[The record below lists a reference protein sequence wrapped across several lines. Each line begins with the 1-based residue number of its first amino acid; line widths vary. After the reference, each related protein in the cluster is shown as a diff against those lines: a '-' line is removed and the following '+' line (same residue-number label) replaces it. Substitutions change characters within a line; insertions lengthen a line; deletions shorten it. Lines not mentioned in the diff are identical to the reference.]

1 MPQIKIATFN
11 VNSVKARMVSL
22 LNWLKTEQPHIV
34 CLQELKCENL
44 SFPVAELEDLGYNI
58 AVNGQKTYNGVAVLS
73 KFKIQEVVCTK
84 LPTLANSQ
92 LPTDFNQN
100 QARYLE
106 VLINIYGYVARVAS
120 VYSPNGGDNLLPGQH
135 FSSTNKFCYK
145 LEFLQSLKN
154 HWQQNIKYNQELQI
168 LAGDFNVAHTSFDIH
183 NPQTE
188 QLLFSA
194 PEKLAL
200 QSLLNL
206 PLLDAYRT
214 LNPNKT
220 EFSWWNY
227 QASAFSKNL
236 GARIDYIL
244 VSSFTADFLT
254 ASYHHINQTRAVE
267 KPSDHCAVLAEI
279 KI

>member
-1 MPQIKIATFN
+1 MIHIKIATFN
-11 VNSVKARMVSL
+11 VNSVKARIVNL
-22 LNWLKTEQPHIV
+22 LSWLKTEQPHIV

-44 SFPVAELEDLGYNI
+44 AFPTAEIEDLGYNI
-58 AVNGQKTYNGVAVLS
+58 AINGQKTYNGVAILS
-73 KFKIQEVVCTK
+73 KFKIQEIICTQ
-84 LPTLANSQ
+84 LPTIPNSQ
-92 LPTDFNQN
+92 LPSDFNQQ

-106 VLINIYGYVARVAS
+106 VFINIGSYVARVAS
-120 VYSPNGGDNLLPGQH
+120 VYVPNGGDNLLPNQH
-135 FSSTNKFCYK
+135 FSNTNKFLYK

-154 HWQQNIKYNQELQI
+154 HWQQNIRHNQELQI
-168 LAGDFNVAHTSFDIH
+168 LAGDFNVAHTALDIY

-188 QLLFSA
+188 QLLFST

-206 PLLDAYRT
+206 PLIDTYRT
-214 LNPNKT
+214 LNLNKQ
-220 EFSWWNY
+220 EFSWWHY
-227 QASAFSKNL
+227 KSAAFTKNL

-244 VSSFTADFLT
+244 VSSLTADFLT

-267 KPSDHCAVLAEI
+267 KPSDHCAVVTEI